1 MERAFSRRNATRKRK
16 TLAAVDDDAA
26 DTRESDDVREAAGD
40 GEMES
45 STSEESDTD
54 DDDTDAGGS
63 DLLVRR
69 GLDIV
74 AATRSEGRCSLY
86 PALIGGTLSLT
97 DGLVTDHEGQR
108 HRIINQLG

>member
-1 MERAFSRRNATRKRK
+1 M
-16 TLAAVDDDAA
+16 AAVDDDAA
-26 DTRESDDVREAAGD
+26 DTRESDDLRDAAGD
-40 GEMES
+40 GEME

-97 DGLVTDHEGQR
+97 DGLVNDHEGEK
-108 HRIINQLG
+108 HRSINQPG